1 MIAGNSDEVQR
12 EIDESKTFNQLDEN
26 PSEDELLS

>member
-12 EIDESKTFNQLDEN
+12 EIDESDKFNHLEEN
-26 PSEDELLS
+26 LTKD